1 MAHPTDAMGYFG
13 KSFVWSAHSFPVAF
27 VFRLSVS
34 LVIPLFGMSKWVAG
48 EETGGKG
55 GVC

>member
-1 MAHPTDAMGYFG
+1 MGYFG
-13 KSFVWSAHSFPVAF
+13 KHISVARILFPLRLYG
-27 VFRLSVS
+27 RLSVS
-34 LVIPLFGMSKWVAG
+34 LVIPLLGMSQRAAG